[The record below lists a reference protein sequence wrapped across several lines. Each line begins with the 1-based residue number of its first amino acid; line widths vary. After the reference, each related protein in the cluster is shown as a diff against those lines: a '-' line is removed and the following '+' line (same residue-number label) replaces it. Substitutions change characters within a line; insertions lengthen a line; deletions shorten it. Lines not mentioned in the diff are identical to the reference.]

1 MARCR
6 CGIDQCACQMAP
18 GSYTTVRGDGSTGA
32 PFQVDVQP
40 TVDGAI
46 IFQDTT
52 TIDFQTS
59 GFGSQASPLLV
70 TAEARIGAGVIE
82 LVAGDLDIAIV
93 TTGAG
98 TVADPLTFTLE
109 LPSIDTGGVGGTP
122 GDVLIRDAS
131 GVFVSGPV
139 SVSSGAVYVQPG
151 LMGDGSIG
159 NPLGLDLCT
168 YGDIKTPR
176 LCARAVAMNGQ
187 SYPAVT
193 GVDGENLPSAGALG
207 PAGFVASPVGAWAT
221 GNHLT
226 VDGFRFHWSGTT
238 WQPGVAP

>member
-32 PFQVDVQP
+32 PFQIDVQP
-40 TVDGAI
+40 TVAGAL
-46 IFQDTT
+46 IFQDTA
-52 TIDFQTS
+52 TIDFSTT

-70 TAEARIGAGVIE
+70 TAEAKIGAGVITI
-82 LVAGDLDIAIV
+82 VGDEDITV
-93 TTGAG
+93 MTTGTG
-98 TVADPLTFTLE
+98 TPADPLTFTLD

-131 GVFVSGPV
+131 GVFVAGPL
-139 SVSSGAVYVQPG
+139 SAAPGAIYVRPG

-168 YGDIKTPR
+168 YGDVKSPR
-176 LCARAVAMNGQ
+176 ICSRAAAQNGQ
-187 SYPAVT
+187 SYPEVPGVT
-193 GVDGENLPSAGALG
+193 GENGPSGAALG
-207 PAGFVASPVGAWAT
+207 VAGFVASPVSAWTAGA
-221 GNHLT
+221 HIT
-226 VDGFRFHWSGTT
+226 VDSFRFWWNGAG
-238 WQPGVAP
+238 WVAGIAP